1 MPLRVVL
8 SCFVAALSLGLS
20 VASAPVTAAGPGSKR
35 IVQVPMLVMY
45 PDNPGYPDGGPG
57 AQGQTVVQLS
67 LDASGAIVDAT
78 IVQSSRNR
86 ALDKRALQYVRRQGV
101 TVPSGTPLPA
111 TVHASVRFAR
121 DSDATV
127 VRKTCAEFNL
137 DVAYDALDEQK
148 RAHGP
153 ANMRVFWLA
162 MAAYAP
168 VRGIS
173 PQLAARMP
181 AAAEA
186 TVKTCARTPE
196 ANFYEVFTGHL
207 TAVE

>member
-1 MPLRVVL
+1 MRLRVVL

-35 IVQVPMLVMY
+35 IVQVPMLVMHVDH
-45 PDNPGYPDGGPG
+45 PAFPPTEPGE
-57 AQGQTVVQLS
+57 QGLAVLQVE
-67 LDASGAIVDAT
+67 LDANGKPVDVVF
-78 IVQSSRNR
+78 VQSSRNR
-86 ALDKRALQYVRRQGV
+86 NLDRHALQYLRRHGV

-127 VRKTCAEFNL
+127 VRKTCAEFNV
-137 DVAYDALDEQK
+137 DVAYNRLDEQK
-148 RAHGP
+148 RAHG
-153 ANMRVFWLA
+153 AASMRVFWLA
-162 MAAYAP
+162 MAAYEPA
-168 VRGIS
+168 RGIS

-207 TAVE
+207 TAAE